1 MSTRLRLISPK
12 HWSSLLLCFAILLS
26 PGTNAHPLDELGDAP
41 YSPNQVVPADI
52 AVSLEKEGTVRV
64 GMHADAQ
71 ALVRFEDETLGS
83 LSDNAPMSQEQVN
96 ALLKNLDGL
105 FALYDDDRVVE
116 LTLKTNLKAPY
127 TKGSTAK
134 KLWLEWQSPS
144 VASAELLS
152 LLVHPKLTMAKV
164 GVIDTTNSGNSRL
177 EHLAKSDEHIVRLK
191 GEYVADAV
199 IKAADER
206 QKTSTVPKTPSTMEQ
221 LFAYGILGFEHII
234 PKGLDHIR
242 FIIALCLWQLRVKE
256 LVVQASIFTVAH
268 TTTLGLAIMG
278 LVTIPGV
285 FVEPLIALSIAWL
298 AWSNIRN
305 TSTRTH
311 RGWVIFGFGLLHGL
325 GFAGVL
331 SELGLPEE
339 SFILSLLGFNLGV
352 EVGQVAIILG
362 IALLLGPLQNR
373 QWYRKMVTIPFNGM
387 LALVGLYWTFERVY
401 SAMT

>member
-1 MSTRLRLISPK
+1 MSIRLKLISPK
-12 HWSSLLLCFAILLS
+12 SWFLLLVCFAIFLS
-26 PGTNAHPLDELGDAP
+26 PAINAHPLDELGDAP
-41 YSPNQVVPADI
+41 YSPNQVIPADI

-64 GMHADAQ
+64 GMYADAQ
-71 ALVRFEDETLGS
+71 ALVRFEDESLGS
-83 LSDNAPMSQEQVN
+83 LNDDAPMSQEQVN

-105 FALYDDDRVVE
+105 LSLYADESLVE
-116 LTLKTNLKAPY
+116 LALKTNLKAPY
-127 TKGSTAK
+127 TKKSTAK
-134 KLWLEWQSPS
+134 KLWLEWQSPA

-164 GVIDTTNSGNSRL
+164 GIIDTINSGNSRL
-177 EHLAKSDEHIVRLK
+177 EHLAKSDEHIVRLR
-191 GEYVADAV
+191 GEYVSDAV

-206 QKTSTVPKTPSTMEQ
+206 QKTSTAPKTPSTMEQ
-221 LFAYGILGFEHII
+221 LLAYGILGFEHII
-234 PKGLDHIR
+234 PKGLDHIL

-305 TSTRTH
+305 SSTQKH
-311 RGWVIFGFGLLHGL
+311 RGGVIFGFGLLHGL

-373 QWYRKMVTIPFNGM
+373 RWYRKVVTVPFNAM
-387 LALVGLYWTFERVY
+387 LALVGLYWTLERVY
-401 SAMT
+401 SAIP